1 MKDYINVLL
10 ETLEERDREYLGW
23 EYFVQSERAMEAME
37 TLEKT
42 FSREQRELFRDYEYF
57 VQSERAMAATETLEK
72 TFSREQRELF
82 RDYEDKQSTLD
93 NTGRMALA
101 RRAFL
106 LAKEIYR

>member
-42 FSREQRELFRDYEYF
+42 FSREQRER
-57 VQSERAMAATETLEK
+57 
-72 TFSREQRELF
+72 F

>member
-10 ETLEERDREYLGW
+10 ETLEERDRGYLGW
-23 EYFVQSERAMEAME
+23 EYFVQSERAMEAM
-37 TLEKT
+37 
-42 FSREQRELFRDYEYF
+42 
-57 VQSERAMAATETLEK
+57 ETLEK

>member
-23 EYFVQSERAMEAME
+23 EYCVQSERAMEAM
-37 TLEKT
+37 
-42 FSREQRELFRDYEYF
+42 
-57 VQSERAMAATETLEK
+57 ETLEK

>member
-42 FSREQRELFRDYEYF
+42 FSREQRELFRDYE
-57 VQSERAMAATETLEK
+57 
-72 TFSREQRELF
+72 
-82 RDYEDKQSTLD
+82 DKQGTLN

>member
-42 FSREQRELFRDYEYF
+42 FSREQRELFRDYE
-57 VQSERAMAATETLEK
+57 
-72 TFSREQRELF
+72 
-82 RDYEDKQSTLD
+82 DKQSTLE

>member
-23 EYFVQSERAMEAME
+23 EYFVQSERAREAM
-37 TLEKT
+37 
-42 FSREQRELFRDYEYF
+42 
-57 VQSERAMAATETLEK
+57 ETLEK

>member
-10 ETLEERDREYLGW
+10 ATLEERDREYLGW
-23 EYFVQSERAMEAME
+23 EYFVQSERAMEAM
-37 TLEKT
+37 
-42 FSREQRELFRDYEYF
+42 
-57 VQSERAMAATETLEK
+57 ETLEK

>member
-42 FSREQRELFRDYEYF
+42 FSREQRELFRDYE
-57 VQSERAMAATETLEK
+57 
-72 TFSREQRELF
+72 
-82 RDYEDKQSTLD
+82 DKQSTLD

-101 RRAFL
+101 RRGFL

>member
-42 FSREQRELFRDYEYF
+42 FSREQRELFRDYE
-57 VQSERAMAATETLEK
+57 
-72 TFSREQRELF
+72 
-82 RDYEDKQSTLD
+82 DKQSTLD

-101 RRAFL
+101 RQAFL

>member
-23 EYFVQSERAMEAME
+23 GYFVQSERAMEAM
-37 TLEKT
+37 
-42 FSREQRELFRDYEYF
+42 
-57 VQSERAMAATETLEK
+57 ETLEK

>member
-42 FSREQRELFRDYEYF
+42 FSREQRELFRDYE
-57 VQSERAMAATETLEK
+57 
-72 TFSREQRELF
+72 
-82 RDYEDKQSTLD
+82 DKQSTLD